1 MSQNQPLAGQ
11 TIIITGASDGIGAVA
26 ARELSRMGAT
36 IAVVGR
42 SPEKTRRVA
51 EAAKAEAF
59 ICDFAELSQVK
70 NLAHKLLERYPR
82 IDVLVNN
89 AGLIW
94 NLRSLTQDGHEVTF
108 QVNHLAPFLLTQLL
122 HPRLAK
128 NKARIINTSSIGN
141 LMGKVNL
148 NDLEFEKGYTAMK
161 AYTTS
166 KLENILFTKEIARR
180 WSAEGIRTAS
190 FHPGP
195 VATQFGNSASASV
208 RLLYHTP
215 LKNLFL
221 ISAEKGADTLI
232 WLASTTPDK
241 DWKNG
246 VYYVKRKAGRFN
258 PSSNDEALAKGLWEK
273 SMEMVKPFLN

>member
-1 MSQNQPLAGQ
+1 MSQDKPLAGQ
-11 TIIITGASDGIGAVA
+11 TLVITGASDGIGAVA
-26 ARELSRMGAT
+26 ARELSRMGAS

-51 EAAKAEAF
+51 EAAQAEPF

-70 NLAHKLLERYPR
+70 TLAEQLLARYGR
-82 IDVLVNN
+82 IDALLNN

-94 NLRSLTQDGHEVTF
+94 NQRSLTKDGHELTF

-122 HPRLAK
+122 HERLAES
-128 NKARIINTSSIGN
+128 KARIINTSSIGN

-148 NDLEFEKGYTAMK
+148 DDLEFEKGYSAMK

-180 WSAEGIRTAS
+180 WSSEGIRTAAL
-190 FHPGP
+190 HPGP
-195 VATQFGNSASASV
+195 VASQFGNSASASIK
-208 RLLYHTP
+208 LLYHTP

-221 ISAEKGADTLI
+221 ISSEKGADTLI
-232 WLASTTPDK
+232 WLASTQADK
-241 DWKNG
+241 DWQNG
-246 VYYVKRKAGRFN
+246 GYYAKRKPGRMN
-258 PSSNDEALAKGLWEK
+258 PQASDAALAKGLWDK
-273 SMEMVKPFLN
+273 SLEMVRPFLA